1 MRFCFIHN
9 TIIVSSLEEIEKTE
23 LFITLL
29 LFITSM
35 CSWYNH
41 PIIYADFII
50 KFEVFI

>member
-23 LFITLL
+23 LFIT
-29 LFITSM
+29 SM

-41 PIIYADFII
+41 PIIYANFII